1 MAIYPSGPDVYPWS
15 YVFPDAVLSLSQ
27 TTAIPE
33 FEVFIGWESTASGAF
48 ILDGS
53 TLNSPDLLDGF
64 GVDTFSGAYD
74 NVSADVASDIRIRR
88 GRNDYLSSMQAG
100 EIEFDLF
107 RPGNQDFYNPNA
119 SASASPIRA
128 KSPGFAPM
136 RPIKIQAKYG
146 GVTFPIFVGYLRNL
160 SWDSDTKRAKVNAV
174 DLFLWLSRARPTF
187 TNGESAAAGV
197 TNTAS
202 AIEYLLSESNWTRES
217 LIDVD
222 PLGGD
227 SVSSFSSSA
236 SSNRTALS
244 IIEDLLTAE
253 RGYFVVSPEGKA
265 KYRSRVDRAQKISAA
280 VFDGEQAEFGSA
292 IDLDRITNKITV
304 TANGSSFPQTASDAS
319 SIALYG
325 LAEGSGISSTYITTD
340 ARALELAKYLVGIYS
355 VPRPPVSITIANDSP
370 LTLIRQLTL
379 EIGDRVTIPSD
390 SSAFVFGSS
399 KFGST
404 TETFGGATDDYH
416 IEQIE
421 HRISS
426 GGNYIET
433 SYLLSQRGAESF
445 VFDRSTFGSTFE
457 LFTF

>member
-15 YVFPDAVLSLSQ
+15 LVFPGAVLSLSQ

-33 FEVFIGWESTASGAF
+33 FQVHIGWESTASGAF

-53 TLNSPDLLDGF
+53 TLDSPDLLDGF
-64 GVDTFSGAYD
+64 GVDTFSGEYD
-74 NVSADVASDIRIRR
+74 DVSADVASEIRVRR

-100 EIEFDLF
+100 EIEFELF
-107 RPGNQDFYNPNA
+107 RPSNQDFYNPNA

-128 KSPGFAPM
+128 KSPGFSPM
-136 RPIKIQAKYG
+136 RPVRIQAIYG
-146 GVTFPIFVGYLRNL
+146 GVTFPIFVGYLRHLEWN
-160 SWDSDTKRAKVNAV
+160 SDTKRAKVNAV

-197 TNTAS
+197 TNTAT
-202 AIEYLLSESNWTRES
+202 AIEYLLSESNWTRSS
-217 LIDVD
+217 LIDMD
-222 PLGGD
+222 SRGGD
-227 SVSSFSSSA
+227 AVSSFSSSA
-236 SSNRTALS
+236 ASNKTALS
-244 IIEDLLTAE
+244 IIEDLLVAE

-265 KYRSRVDRAQKISAA
+265 KYRSRVDRAAKIPAA
-280 VFDGEQAEFGSA
+280 EFEGEQATFGSA

-304 TANGSSFPQTASDAS
+304 TANGSAFPQTESDPA
-319 SIALYG
+319 SIATYG
-325 LAEGSGISSTYITTD
+325 LAEGSGISSTYIATNEQ
-340 ARALELAKYLVGIYS
+340 AQSLAKYLVGLYS
-355 VPRPPVSITIANDSP
+355 VPRPPVSITIANDAP

-390 SSAFVFGSS
+390 SAAFTFGTS

-404 TETFGGATDDYH
+404 TETFGGASDDYH

-433 SYLLSQRGAESF
+433 SYLLSQRGAESI
-445 VFDRSTFGSTFE
+445 VFGRSTFGSTFE

>member
-15 YVFPDAVLSLSQ
+15 LVFPGAVLALSV
-27 TTAIPE
+27 TAAIPE
-33 FEVFIGWESTASGAF
+33 FQVHIGWESTASGAF

-53 TLNSPDLLDGF
+53 TLDSPDLLDGF
-64 GVDTFSGAYD
+64 GVDTFAGEYD
-74 NVSADVASDIRIRR
+74 DVSADVASEIRVRR

-100 EIEFDLF
+100 EIEFELF

-136 RPIKIQAKYG
+136 RPIRIQAVYG
-146 GVTFPIFVGYLRNL
+146 GVTFPVFVGYLRHLEWN
-160 SWDSDTKRAKVNAV
+160 SETKRAKVNAV
-174 DLFLWLSRARPTF
+174 DLFLWLSRSRPTF

-202 AIEYLLSESNWTRES
+202 AIEYVLQESNWTRES
-217 LIDVD
+217 LIDID
-222 PLGGD
+222 ARGGD
-227 SVSSFSSSA
+227 AVSSFSAAASA
-236 SSNRTALS
+236 NKTSLS
-244 IIEDLLTAE
+244 IIEDLLVAE
-253 RGYFVVSPEGKA
+253 RGYFVVSPDGKA
-265 KYRSRVDRAQKISAA
+265 RYRSRVDRAAKISAA
-280 VFDGEQAEFGSA
+280 TFEGEQARFGSA
-292 IDLDRITNKITV
+292 LDLDRVTNKITV
-304 TANGSSFPQTASDAS
+304 TANGSAFPQTASDAA

-325 LAEGSGISSTYITTD
+325 LAEGSGISSTYITTND
-340 ARALELAKYLVGIYS
+340 RALELANYLVGLYA

-370 LTLIRQLTL
+370 LTLIRQMTL
-379 EIGDRVTIPSD
+379 DIGDRVTIPSD
-390 SSAFVFGSS
+390 SAAFVFGSS

-445 VFDRSTFGSTFE
+445 VFGRSTFGSTFE
-457 LFTF
+457 LFSL